1 VITVSSHQH
10 IHMEAPTRMMR
21 FATEV
26 AGSAI
31 TMTDMKGWKKRM

>member
-1 VITVSSHQH
+1 MAQTDV
-10 IHMEAPTRMMR
+10 HMQEPTRLMR